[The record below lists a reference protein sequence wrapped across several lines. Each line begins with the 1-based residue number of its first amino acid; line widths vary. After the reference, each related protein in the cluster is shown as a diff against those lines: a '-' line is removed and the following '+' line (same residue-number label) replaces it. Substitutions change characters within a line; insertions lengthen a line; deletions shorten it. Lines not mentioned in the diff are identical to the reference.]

1 MQSVAFKLFQSKCSF
16 VSRASRS
23 QVSVGFYSLQTC
35 LDIIQASA
43 DPSASLPRAKRSLPR
58 TSAAHVFH
66 CLLPQ
71 AFRGAWFTRFASAS
85 IGAERKVILSDVAFR
100 RSLCRLGLHWAT
112 HATWPLACKH
122 GATLPR
128 RFRKASANLPRN
140 TRLFLPSWLAVGICS
155 SSKRCV
161 SCMQQHLFF
170 YWNRFSELFYARTE
184 TFSCTSATK
193 LPQTFREQIP
203 SASLPHA
210 SARLARRTFSIIM
223 SPSPLN

>member
-1 MQSVAFKLFQSKCSF
+1 MIFPGDKWKHGRNSCCPYLGG
-16 VSRASRS
+16 
-23 QVSVGFYSLQTC
+23 VGFYSLQTC

-71 AFRGAWFTRFASAS
+71 TFRGAWFTSFASAS
-85 IGAERKVILSDVAFR
+85 IGAERKVILSEVVFR

-128 RFRKASANLPRN
+128 SFREASANLPRS
-140 TRLFLPSWLAVGICS
+140 TVHRLFWPSWLLVAS
-155 SSKRCV
+155 ALRV
-161 SCMQQHLFF
+161 SATFLVRSNTFLLL
-170 YWNRFSELFYARTE
+170 ELFLRA
-184 TFSCTSATK
+184 FPCT
-193 LPQTFREQIP
+193 
-203 SASLPHA
+203 H
-210 SARLARRTFSIIM
+210 
-223 SPSPLN
+223 